1 MEEKKEIKFNDL
13 KEMLKISGEK
23 YGERP
28 AYYLEGTTLENSR
41 IMTHAELRKNIDYL
55 GTALIEMGLKN
66 KKIAVISENRYEW
79 EVAYLAIVCGTGI
92 VVPLDKALPN
102 NEIESSIVRSE
113 VEAIFYSEK
122 YSEIMA
128 SIQKKGNTKVK
139 YFISMD
145 AEKQDF
151 NKFSQKEITQKG
163 KELVEKGNRDFIDAK
178 IDKDKMSIM
187 LFTSGTTNMS
197 KIVMLSHKNLCTN
210 IIDIANCF
218 DICENDRMLS
228 FLPLHHTFECT
239 VGFLY
244 PISAGCAIVFSKGV
258 RHFSEELKNYKIT
271 ALISVPV
278 MFEKIYQKL
287 MKTVKEKGKL
297 EKVKKGA
304 AIAGILN
311 KVGIDVRKKL
321 FKEIHEGLGG
331 ELRLMVAGGAAL
343 DPKIEKGFND
353 MGFNLVQGYGL
364 TETSPVISAE
374 FMKKRKEGSIGK
386 KMPSVEIKLDEID
399 EKGVGELLVKGD
411 SVMLGYFNN
420 DEANKESF
428 TEDRW
433 FRTGDLAKIDSD
445 GYIFIAGRKKFVI
458 VLQNGKNVYPEEL
471 EALIDKLEF
480 VKESMVYG
488 MPADDGDVTISVKVV
503 YDKDYIKEHYSN
515 ATEEEIHGMIWQK
528 IKEINRTMPKY
539 KYIKNLIITD
549 EEMVKTTTL
558 KIKRRVEMEKI
569 LKEKEKM

>member
-1 MEEKKEIKFNDL
+1 
-13 KEMLKISGEK
+13 
-23 YGERP
+23 
-28 AYYLEGTTLENSR
+28 
-41 IMTHAELRKNIDYL
+41 
-55 GTALIEMGLKN
+55 
-66 KKIAVISENRYEW
+66 
-79 EVAYLAIVCGTGI
+79 
-92 VVPLDKALPN
+92 
-102 NEIESSIVRSE
+102 
-113 VEAIFYSEK
+113 
-122 YSEIMA
+122 
-128 SIQKKGNTKVK
+128 
-139 YFISMD
+139 
-145 AEKQDF
+145 
-151 NKFSQKEITQKG
+151 
-163 KELVEKGNRDFIDAK
+163 
-178 IDKDKMSIM
+178 
-187 LFTSGTTNMS
+187 
-197 KIVMLSHKNLCTN
+197 
-210 IIDIANCF
+210 
-218 DICENDRMLS
+218 
-228 FLPLHHTFECT
+228 
-239 VGFLY
+239 
-244 PISAGCAIVFSKGV
+244 
-258 RHFSEELKNYKIT
+258 
-271 ALISVPV
+271 
-278 MFEKIYQKL
+278 
-287 MKTVKEKGKL
+287 
-297 EKVKKGA
+297 
-304 AIAGILN
+304 
-311 KVGIDVRKKL
+311 
-321 FKEIHEGLGG
+321 
-331 ELRLMVAGGAAL
+331 MVAGGAAL

-503 YDKDYIKEHYSN
+503 YDKHYIKEHYSN